1 MQRPI
6 HCVALV
12 VVSTAIAA
20 AGNTAFARDTYRFTA
35 SKPQVGDKSQQELRF
50 LLDVKMTVS
59 QSGQIVYTSDGNV
72 ERTQSR
78 QVEVLE
84 TREGKATKAKV
95 TFDTSEQVTSQKDRP
110 PAATQL
116 PVAGKTYVAER
127 VGEEL
132 VVTDERGNKP
142 TDEELTIIVPGMEA
156 LGRAN
161 PLAAFFDGRTVE
173 VGETV
178 HLPNQVAKE
187 LFGSWDQLGEVTKL
201 DLLLLG
207 TQTVEGAK
215 CALFHTKI
223 EVKPPKSDGPALQ
236 IQGKFL
242 IEIATCRTA
251 QVELS
256 GPLSTSQVR
265 GEGMSQFTVKRRG
278 SMEIA
283 VQTRHDSTTR

>member
-1 MQRPI
+1 MPQRIPSI
-6 HCVALV
+6 ALV
-12 VVSTAIAA
+12 VVLSAIATSGHA
-20 AGNTAFARDTYRFTA
+20 SFARDTYRFTA
-35 SKPQVGDKSQQELRF
+35 RKPQVGDRSQQELRF

-78 QVEVLE
+78 KVELLE

-110 PAATQL
+110 ATIAQL
-116 PVAGKTYVAER
+116 PVAGKTYLAQR
-127 VGEEL
+127 VGEDL
-132 VVTDERGNKP
+132 VITDEQGNKP
-142 TDEELTIIVPGMEA
+142 SDEELALITPSMEA
-156 LGRAN
+156 LGRPN

-178 HLPNQVAKE
+178 RLPIQVAKE
-187 LFGSWDQLGEVTKL
+187 LFGSWDQLGEVSQL
-201 DLLLLG
+201 DLMLLG

-223 EVKPPKSDGPALQ
+223 EVKPPKSNGGATQ
-236 IQGKFL
+236 IQGRFL
-242 IEIATCRTA
+242 IEIDTCRTA
-251 QVELS
+251 QVELA

-265 GEGMSQFTVKRRG
+265 GEGQSQFTVKRRG

-283 VQTRHDSTTR
+283 VQMRHDGATR